1 MRMFRRRARVRAEVV
16 PSEPGEA
23 FAVTVEDL
31 RVLERVTSH
40 ARTRLA
46 RHVHERDLDVVDQA
60 SGYWLM
66 LTLSERAGA
75 ARALGR
81 SGIPMLFEEA
91 EAVRAVV
98 LNLESYGGE
107 TMALA
112 EGYELLD
119 RITLLS
125 RLPRTATHVGGV
137 LTLPDDTPEVDAL
150 MPAGPS

>member
-1 MRMFRRRARVRAEVV
+1 
-16 PSEPGEA
+16 
-23 FAVTVEDL
+23 
-31 RVLERVTSH
+31 
-40 ARTRLA
+40 
-46 RHVHERDLDVVDQA
+46 
-60 SGYWLM
+60 M
-66 LTLSERAGA
+66 LV
-75 ARALGR
+75 
-81 SGIPMLFEEA
+81 EEA

>member
-1 MRMFRRRARVRAEVV
+1 MRMFRRRSRVGAEAV
-16 PSEPGEA
+16 SSAQGEA
-23 FAVTVEDL
+23 FAVNVEVL
-31 RVLERVTSH
+31 RLLERVTSH
-40 ARTRLA
+40 ARTQLA
-46 RHVHERDLDVVDQA
+46 RLVHERDLDVVDQA

-75 ARALGR
+75 AAALGR
-81 SGIPMLFEEA
+81 SGLPMLVEEA

-125 RLPRTATHVGGV
+125 RLPRSVTRVGGV

-150 MPAGPS
+150 AAARPS